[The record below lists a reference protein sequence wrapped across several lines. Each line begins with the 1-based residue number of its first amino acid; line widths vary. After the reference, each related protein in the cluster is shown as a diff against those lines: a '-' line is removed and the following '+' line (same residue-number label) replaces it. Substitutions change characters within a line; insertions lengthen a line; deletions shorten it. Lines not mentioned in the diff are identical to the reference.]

1 MSDERP
7 DDAPRRGRGRP
18 RRTESDSGIV
28 DAALA
33 LLHDVPYASLTLD
46 QIATKAGVAKTTI
59 YRRWPSK
66 AALAAE
72 VVRRET
78 PVLAADA
85 DVATIIRAFTV
96 LLHGD
101 LGRVVRS
108 LVGEAQ
114 ESDDARA
121 IVQSLI
127 APYRDAIAAKTNA
140 FTADVL
146 LGAFWSRML
155 IDGTKIDEELV
166 AAVIAQVPVVT
177 SGAASS

>member
-1 MSDERP
+1 MADERP

-33 LLHDVPYASLTLD
+33 LLRDVPYASLTLD
-46 QIATKAGVAKTTI
+46 EIARNAGVAKTTI

-78 PVLAADA
+78 APLPSDA
-85 DVATIIRAFTV
+85 DVATAVRAFAS
-96 LLHGD
+96 LLRGD
-101 LGRVVRS
+101 LGRVVTS
-108 LVGEAQ
+108 LIGEAQ
-114 ESDDARA
+114 ESEETRA

-127 APYRDAIAAKTNA
+127 APYRDVLVARTDA
-140 FTADVL
+140 FRADLL
-146 LGAFWSRML
+146 LGAFWSRVL
-155 IDGTKIDEELV
+155 IHGASIDDAFIETL
-166 AAVIAQVPVVT
+166 IALL
-177 SGAASS
+177 SAIASRSVLA